1 MSVEPIFWQ
10 NTLPLM
16 VTIFVAVGGA
26 TAAGWISNTN
36 LSKRI
41 DDVNSSLGKRI
52 EDLNSS
58 LGNRLDEVIVRL
70 DRIETKLDN
79 HHERIARLEERT
91 SPIHRT

>member
-1 MSVEPIFWQ
+1 MNVEPIFWQ

-36 LSKRI
+36 LSKRL
-41 DDVNSSLGKRI
+41 DD
-52 EDLNSS
+52 
-58 LGNRLDEVIVRL
+58 VIVRL
-70 DRIETKLDN
+70 DRIEVKLDN

-91 SPIHRT
+91 SPIHRS